1 MQGLLRSWWDE
12 PRPPQAPR
20 RVWRDWAL
28 VGLLAVAAVLEGT
41 LRTDLQWRPISVI
54 FPIVMVP
61 TLLWR
66 RTRPLL
72 AMAIPVVASTLVQI
86 LAGADPAEMSSSAYI
101 VILLYALSRW
111 GSGREIT
118 AGLLLI
124 SVAVSASVVTGHIKA
139 ADVAGAYAVVFAGIA
154 LGGTFRYRARARMRE
169 LDQVKL
175 LEREQ
180 LARDLHDTVA
190 HHVSAMAIRAQA
202 GIATAASDPG
212 AAVDALRV
220 IEAEASR
227 TLAEMRTM
235 VRVLR
240 RDRGP
245 AMPELAPN
253 PDLAD
258 LRQLAGRGRV
268 GPAVDVRIDGDL
280 DGVPA
285 SVGSAIYRI
294 AQESVTNARRHARH
308 ATRIEVRVAADD
320 TSVRLRVSDDGDST
334 AGRPVASPGYGL
346 LGMIERAGLL
356 GGTCEAGPNP
366 GRGWTVTAELPRTG
380 AST

>member
-1 MQGLLRSWWDE
+1 MQGLLRSLWDE

-28 VGLLAVAAVLEGT
+28 VALLAVATLLEGT

-54 FPIVMVP
+54 FPLVMVP

-66 RTRPLL
+66 RTHPLPAL
-72 AMAIPVVASTLVQI
+72 AIPVVGSALVQ
-86 LAGADPAEMSSSAYI
+86 LVTGADPAELASSAYI
-101 VILLYALSRW
+101 LILLYALSRW
-111 GSGREIT
+111 GSGREIA

-124 SVAVSASVVTGHIKA
+124 TVAVLAAVVTGHIRGP
-139 ADVAGAYAVVFAGIA
+139 DTAGAYAVVFAGIA

-202 GIATAASDPG
+202 GIATAASDPD

-240 RDRGP
+240 RDHGA
-245 AMPELAPN
+245 AMPDLAPN
-253 PDLAD
+253 PHLAD
-258 LRQLAGRGRV
+258 LHRLAGRGRV
-268 GPAVDVRIDGDL
+268 GPVVDVRIDGDL

-285 SVGSAIYRI
+285 SVGAAVYRI

-308 ATRIEVRVAADD
+308 ATRIEVSVAADD
-320 TSVRLRVSDDGDST
+320 SAVRLRVSDDGDST
-334 AGRPVASPGYGL
+334 AGRSVTSPGYGL

-366 GRGWTVTAELPRTG
+366 GRGWTVTAVLPRTG
-380 AST
+380 ASR